1 MARTAKS
8 TVEKAAVNTQD
19 NQEQAGKAA
28 GGENT
33 AVNTQDSQEQAEN
46 AAGGEN
52 TAETKEAA
60 ENGNDE
66 AEKET
71 FIYIGPTVRG
81 GALKSNAALT
91 GSREDVKGY
100 LKGILEAIPQVERL
114 LVPVSRLAE
123 SKGRVKEKGT
133 LLNKYYNEVAS
144 LDNAKKEG

>member
-1 MARTAKS
+1 MARTAK
-8 TVEKAAVNTQD
+8 TAAEKAAVNTQES
-19 NQEQAGKAA
+19 QEQAVKAA
-28 GGENT
+28 GGEDT
-33 AVNTQDSQEQAEN
+33 AVNTQEGQERAEK

-60 ENGNDE
+60 ENGNNG

-71 FIYIGPTVRG
+71 FIYIGPDVRG
-81 GALKSNAALT
+81 GALKTNAALT
-91 GSREDVKGY
+91 GTREEVRGY
-100 LKGILEAIPQVERL
+100 LKGILEAVPQVERL

-123 SKGRVKEKGT
+123 SKGKVKEKGT